1 MSKVNGPGS
10 IFRFA
15 LNLFK
20 GKTDL
25 KCSWSVPV
33 APPATDVY
41 LEVESSKDIEATT
54 AEVWIYQ
61 VLDGKEHPIK
71 YIPDVP
77 FKENSYIHYKWRT
90 QPAKGGNFEAGE
102 YHFRVKVDN
111 NPGETTEPLKLKDVM
126 VRNLDSFTPAAKK
139 KDPVKI

>member
-1 MSKVNGPGS
+1 MS

-41 LEVESSKDIEATT
+41 LEVESSKEIEATT
-54 AEVWIYQ
+54 AEVWIFQ
-61 VLDGKEHPIK
+61 VLGGQEISIA

-77 FKENSYIHYKWRT
+77 FKEKSYIHYKWRT

-102 YHFRVKVDN
+102 YHFRVKVN
-111 NPGETTEPLKLKDVM
+111 GNPGETTEGLKLKDVIQ
-126 VRNLDSFTPAAKK
+126 RNLDTFTPSSKK